1 MGNYRVYRVGEDE
14 PVRRGPA
21 PPLGAP
27 PPAPR
32 ARSAASRRRALLLT
46 ALIALAAA
54 AGVALTWL
62 YGREALGNAVGV
74 LDLAEQ
80 TGRVPSWVLYGVPAL
95 GVLVVTGVTAY
106 LAFGRHLSLKVL
118 SLAVVVAALAAPGF
132 ALGWTNGVVNTVSER
147 SEEVEEEV
155 QATARELKPPLPGK
169 PVNILLIGSDQ
180 QVEGDPGRSDTLL
193 LVRLDPDTK
202 SISMLSLPRDLLVDI
217 PGVGSAKLN
226 EAYSYGGPALAVE
239 TFTAVTGIPVHH
251 FMRIDFAGFWHSV
264 NILGGVYVPVDRR
277 YYNSK
282 YSAWKSIDI
291 EPGYQKLRGKDS
303 LDYVR
308 FRHDQKGDFSRMQR
322 QQLFL
327 RELQRQSGRWNRD
340 WQKVARLLK
349 AITAETTSDLD
360 SLKKLL
366 PLASLALTLDTS
378 RISAA
383 HVEGDTPMIDG
394 ISYVTASEE
403 EIAEKV
409 KAFKDPLYKPLK
421 ATRQV
426 SKRLYRVQVYN
437 ANGYAGMAASTAS
450 QLKELGYRAL
460 AVDDAD
466 EVVDTTVIY
475 APKYLARAARPL
487 AELLAPAEIR
497 LTPRSPGT
505 DGDVHVFVGT
515 SFDGLLDVPE
525 ETVEPEVE
533 ILDDQQY
540 GWPEWQALAAEAK
553 VKLFAPTA
561 WASGLGYDEFRAY
574 KVEGTDGRDKAAAIV
589 VGTTAE
595 GGYWGIQALDW
606 ADPPA
611 IAHPSSTKRIDG
623 RKYWLFYEGAA
634 LHMVAWRRSGTV
646 YWVINTLDNQLP
658 EKLMLAL
665 ATSST
670 RVKP

>member
-1 MGNYRVYRVGEDE
+1 M
-14 PVRRGPA
+14 
-21 PPLGAP
+21 
-27 PPAPR
+27 
-32 ARSAASRRRALLLT
+32 
-46 ALIALAAA
+46 
-54 AGVALTWL
+54 
-62 YGREALGNAVGV
+62 
-74 LDLAEQ
+74 LDLAGQ
-80 TGRVPSWVLYGVPAL
+80 SGRVPSWMLYGVPAL
-95 GVLVVTGVTAY
+95 ALLVVTGVTAY

-118 SLAVVVAALAAPGF
+118 SVTVVVAALAAPGF
-132 ALGWTNGVVNTVSER
+132 ALGWTNGVVSTVGER
-147 SEEVEEEV
+147 SEEVQQEV
-155 QATARELKPPLPGK
+155 NAAARELKPPMPGK

-180 QVEGDPGRSDTLL
+180 QDEGDPGRSDTQL

-202 SISMLSLPRDLLVDI
+202 SISMLSLPRDLLVEI
-217 PGVGSAKLN
+217 PGVGRAKMN

-239 TFTAVTGIPVHH
+239 TFSAVTGLPVHH
-251 FMRIDFAGFWHSV
+251 FIRIDFAGFWHSV
-264 NILGGVYVPVDRR
+264 NILGGVYISVDRR
-277 YYNSK
+277 YYNPP
-282 YSAWKSIDI
+282 YSSWKSINI
-291 EPGYQKLRGKDS
+291 EPGYQKLHGKDA

-378 RISAA
+378 RISAV

-394 ISYVTASEE
+394 ISYVSASDE

-426 SKRLYRVQVYN
+426 PKRLYRVKVFN
-437 ANGYAGMAASTAS
+437 ANGYAGMAGSTAS
-450 QLKELGYRAL
+450 QLKELGYRAV

-466 EVVDTTVIY
+466 EVFDTTVIY
-475 APKYLARAARPL
+475 APKHLASAARQLARLLTPARVR
-487 AELLAPAEIR
+487 I
-497 LTPRSPGT
+497 TPRSPGT

-515 SFDGLLDVPE
+515 SYDGLLDVPA
-525 ETVEPEVE
+525 ETVEAPVE
-533 ILDDQQY
+533 ILEDQQY
-540 GWPEWQALAAEAK
+540 GWTEWQALAAETK
-553 VKLFAPTA
+553 LKLFAPTV
-561 WASGLGYDEFRAY
+561 WSSGLGYNEFHAY
-574 KVEGTDGRDKAAAIV
+574 KVEGTDGRNKDAAIV

-595 GGYWGIQALDW
+595 GGYWGIQALRW

-611 IAHPSSTKRIDG
+611 IQDPSSKKVIDG
-623 RKYWLFYEGAA
+623 HKYLLFYEGQA
-634 LHMVAWRRSGTV
+634 LHMVAWRRSGSV

-665 ATSST
+665 ATSTT